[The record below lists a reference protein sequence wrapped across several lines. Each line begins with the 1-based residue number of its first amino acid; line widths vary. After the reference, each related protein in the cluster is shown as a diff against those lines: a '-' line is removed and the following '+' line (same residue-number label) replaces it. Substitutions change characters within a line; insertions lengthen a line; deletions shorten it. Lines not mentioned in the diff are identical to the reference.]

1 MGRIQAPFRRRNNRR
16 GLGAGD
22 QILIDGKR
30 IDIDD
35 IVSYAPNNMMAFV
48 EKRAFDG
55 STASSISSD
64 SVIIA
69 PSVIVR
75 ESQLR
80 MPSSLS
86 ITVHHPALIKPC
98 RRALVRLLAVIL
110 SILSACS
117 STRVLERWP
126 ESLPEEHHFLNY
138 YLEDVDN
145 QKVQT
150 DVQYLTWVLRF
161 YEGWELMPTGWQ
173 NIEENML
180 FDLPAQEHALV
191 TAQMAEL
198 GALISAEWAK
208 DNSVRLID
216 SVMLSLWGAVMQVD
230 FASQARIAALTQI
243 HADVRGLLEGH
254 LTPPTIN
261 EQRYV
266 DTLGVL
272 LEP

>member
-1 MGRIQAPFRRRNNRR
+1 
-16 GLGAGD
+16 
-22 QILIDGKR
+22 
-30 IDIDD
+30 
-35 IVSYAPNNMMAFV
+35 
-48 EKRAFDG
+48 
-55 STASSISSD
+55 
-64 SVIIA
+64 
-69 PSVIVR
+69 
-75 ESQLR
+75 

-86 ITVHHPALIKPC
+86 ITLQQPAFMKQ
-98 RRALVRLLAVIL
+98 RWHAMARQLAVILSML

-117 STRVLERWP
+117 SMRVLERWP
-126 ESLPEEHHFLNY
+126 ESLPEQHHFLSY
-138 YLEDVDN
+138 YREDADN
-145 QKVQT
+145 QLVQT

-180 FDLPAQEHALV
+180 FDLTEQEHGLV
-191 TAQMAEL
+191 RAQMAEL

-216 SVMLSLWGAVMQVD
+216 SAMLSLWGSVMQAD
-230 FASQARIAALTQI
+230 FAAQARIAALSQI
-243 HADVRGLLEGH
+243 DADVRALLEGE
-254 LTPPTIN
+254 LAPLTIN

>member
-1 MGRIQAPFRRRNNRR
+1 
-16 GLGAGD
+16 
-22 QILIDGKR
+22 
-30 IDIDD
+30 
-35 IVSYAPNNMMAFV
+35 
-48 EKRAFDG
+48 
-55 STASSISSD
+55 
-64 SVIIA
+64 
-69 PSVIVR
+69 
-75 ESQLR
+75 

-86 ITVHHPALIKPC
+86 ITVQQPAFMKQC
-98 RRALVRLLAVIL
+98 WRAMVRQLAVMLSLL

-117 STRVLERWP
+117 STRVLESWP
-126 ESLPEEHHFLNY
+126 ESLPEQHHFLSY
-138 YLEDVDN
+138 YREDADN
-145 QKVQT
+145 QLVQT

-180 FDLPAQEHALV
+180 FDLTEQEHVLV
-191 TAQMAEL
+191 RGQMAEL

-216 SVMLSLWGAVMQVD
+216 SAMLSLWGSVMQAD

-243 HADVRGLLEGH
+243 DADVRALLEGE
-254 LTPPTIN
+254 LAPLTIN

>member
-1 MGRIQAPFRRRNNRR
+1 
-16 GLGAGD
+16 
-22 QILIDGKR
+22 
-30 IDIDD
+30 
-35 IVSYAPNNMMAFV
+35 
-48 EKRAFDG
+48 
-55 STASSISSD
+55 
-64 SVIIA
+64 
-69 PSVIVR
+69 
-75 ESQLR
+75 

-86 ITVHHPALIKPC
+86 ISVQHPALVRPN
-98 RRALVRLLAVIL
+98 RHAMVRLLAVLLSMFSIL

-126 ESLPEEHHFLNY
+126 ERLPEQHHFLSY
-138 YLEDVDN
+138 YREDADN
-145 QKVQT
+145 QLVQT
-150 DVQYLTWVLRF
+150 DVQYMTWVLRF

-180 FDLPAQEHALV
+180 FNLTEQEHALV
-191 TAQMAEL
+191 SSQMAEL

-216 SVMLSLWGAVMQVD
+216 SAMLSLWGAVMQAD

-243 HADVRGLLEGH
+243 HADVRALLEGY
-254 LTPPTIN
+254 LTPLTIN